1 MCQVALNILHHL
13 PQLPSFCRAL
23 TLDETPLCLPR
34 NWSAE
39 PAKYFPSAHRNC
51 SQTPQSTTWG
61 QLTLQAKGVGIL
73 CLYMSPRRVGYNETW
88 KWRKICVGL
97 SVCVCVYIWL
107 GSGGSY
113 YNLFLSKGQR
123 TGDGLRSKHWTKRQ
137 SWLKTE
143 RVKVKAL
150 LSVLSAPNQRGKNSL
165 PKNSEGNRRGDLP
178 IFWVL
183 LSSSHLPL
191 AVQAQEQMNC
201 LSYRPEWS

>member
-1 MCQVALNILHHL
+1 ML
-13 PQLPSFCRAL
+13 PQCTQELFTNTSKHNLRATDITGQRCRHSVFIH
-23 TLDETPLCLPR
+23 E
-34 NWSAE
+34 
-39 PAKYFPSAHRNC
+39 
-51 SQTPQSTTWG
+51 SQKSG
-61 QLTLQAKGVGIL
+61 LQWNLEVEENM
-73 CLYMSPRRVGYNETW
+73 CRSE
-88 KWRKICVGL
+88 C
-97 SVCVCVYIWL
+97 VCVCVYIWL